1 MAYLR
6 EKNNLVQK
14 WKMEEMQLQK
24 QQLEAESK
32 KKEQSKKQHKDL
44 MLVMLQQTKQQQEQM
59 QNFQKWFMLMQ
70 QQQSQ
75 IIIKLLDKTKLSHSL
90 TFSNCLN
97 WKIYCDDH
105 ISLFCCVQDECSFQ
119 QFQAYVC

>member
-44 MLVMLQQTKQQQEQM
+44 MRVMLQQTKQQQEQM
-59 QNFQKWFMLMQ
+59 QNFQKWFTLMQ

-75 IIIKLLDKTKLSHSL
+75 IIIKLLDKTKLSHNL
-90 TFSNCLN
+90 T
-97 WKIYCDDH
+97 
-105 ISLFCCVQDECSFQ
+105 FCCVQDECSFQ
-119 QFQAYVC
+119 QFQAYVSGFCFVPLLLFYC

>member
-32 KKEQSKKQHKDL
+32 KKEQSKRQHKDL

-59 QNFQKWFMLMQ
+59 QNFQKWFMLHCNAAAAV
-70 QQQSQ
+70 SNYH
-75 IIIKLLDKTKLSHSL
+75 KTSR
-90 TFSNCLN
+90 
-97 WKIYCDDH
+97 
-105 ISLFCCVQDECSFQ
+105 
-119 QFQAYVC
+119 